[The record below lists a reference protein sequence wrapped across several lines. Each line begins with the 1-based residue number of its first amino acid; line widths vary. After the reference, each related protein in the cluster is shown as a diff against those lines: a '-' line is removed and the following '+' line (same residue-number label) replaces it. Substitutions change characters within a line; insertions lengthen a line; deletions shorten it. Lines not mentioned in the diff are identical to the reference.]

1 MEELK
6 EYNNDLIG
14 HQSSILPFKIS
25 ILTASLD
32 EVSNIEIWLNKIL
45 ELKIKQQLNNVTEII
60 IVDDGSTDGT
70 IDKINEIMKNYPLK
84 ITLIQ
89 RNRKMGTLNAQIVG
103 SSRCLNDYVLV
114 MDCDLQHP
122 INEVPNLINKIDK
135 DTDVVIGSRYVE
147 GGKNKWNPYRGVIS
161 RIATFIAHL
170 FIAES
175 RGIKDPLSGYFVIKR
190 ELICNLKP
198 YEGMYKPLLFSITMN
213 KDLSIV
219 EVPIS
224 MENRSYGESK
234 IVSNPMK
241 FIIKYLRE
249 ILIFWING
257 RKLPKY
263 KK

>member
-1 MEELK
+1 MEVLK
-6 EYNNDLIG
+6 KCNSDLIG
-14 HQSSILPFKIS
+14 HQSSISPFKIS
-25 ILTASLD
+25 ILTASLN
-32 EVSNIEIWLNKIL
+32 ECMNIEIWLNSIL

-60 IVDDGSTDGT
+60 IVDDGSTDCT
-70 IDKINEIMKNYPLK
+70 INKINEIMKNYPLEIK
-84 ITLIQ
+84 LIQ

-103 SSRCLNDYVLV
+103 SSKCVNNYILI

-122 INEVPNLINKIDK
+122 INEIPNLINKIDK
-135 DTDVVIGSRYVE
+135 DTDVVIGSRYVK

-213 KDLSIV
+213 RDLNIV
-219 EVPIS
+219 EVPVS
-224 MENRSYGESK
+224 MENRSFGESK
-234 IVSNPMK
+234 IVNSPMK

-249 ILIFWING
+249 LLVFWING
-257 RKLPKY
+257 RKLRIYNK
-263 KK
+263 